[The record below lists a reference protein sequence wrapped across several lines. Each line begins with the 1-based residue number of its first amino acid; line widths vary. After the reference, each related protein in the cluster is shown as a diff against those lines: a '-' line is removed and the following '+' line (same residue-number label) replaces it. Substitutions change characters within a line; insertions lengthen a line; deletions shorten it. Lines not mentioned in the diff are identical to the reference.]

1 MNALHAS
8 FAATTLVIALAL
20 AGCGAGEGRVQGAER
35 PTDLRAAKASGPMT
49 REQAERYMLA
59 LVNDDRAEHGLPPL
73 AWDETAA
80 RAARRHAEDMASRGF
95 TAHWGSDGSV
105 PELRYTEAGG
115 EDAAFENVGCFV
127 DGMPQKLAPDAPY
140 LGEELERFERA
151 FMAEVPPNDGHR
163 RNILSRWHTA
173 LGVGVAIV
181 EDSIIPCVA
190 QEFVDDHGSY
200 APLPR
205 RIAVGDFVQIKGEL
219 RQPAEL
225 FAVGVA
231 RVDPPKPRT
240 AEELNQTRGYVVP
253 TPYALLSPRKL
264 REPFPRPPRVLS
276 QQGNGFSLGLALE
289 DDGKPGLYEISV
301 WARLP
306 GAAEARLVSLRT
318 LHAEPR
324 PPR

>member
-1 MNALHAS
+1 MTVA
-8 FAATTLVIALAL
+8 I
-20 AGCGAGEGRVQGAER
+20 AGCGAGEARVQGAER
-35 PTDLRAAKASGPMT
+35 PTDLREATASGPMT
-49 REQAERYMLA
+49 REQAERYVLA
-59 LVNDDRAEHGLPPL
+59 LVNEDRAEYGLPPL

-80 RAARRHAEDMASRGF
+80 RAARRHAEDMASHGF
-95 TAHWGSDGSV
+95 TAHWGTDGSV

-115 EDAAFENVGCFV
+115 EDTAFENVGCFV
-127 DGMPQKLAPDAPY
+127 DGMPQSLAPDALYP
-140 LGEELERFERA
+140 GEGLLRFERA

-200 APLPR
+200 APLPS
-205 RIAVGDFVQIKGEL
+205 RIRVGDFVEITGEL

-225 FAVGVA
+225 FAVGIA
-231 RVDPPKPRT
+231 RVDPPLPRT
-240 AEELNQTRGYVVP
+240 AEDLNRTRGYVVP
-253 TPYALLSPRKL
+253 DPYELFSPRKL
-264 REPFPRPPRVLS
+264 LQPFPRPSRVLS
-276 QQGNGFSLGLALE
+276 QLGNGFSLGLELG
-289 DDGKPGLYEISV
+289 DGGRPGLYEISV
-301 WARLP
+301 WARMP

-324 PPR
+324 PRR

>member
-1 MNALHAS
+1 MALA
-8 FAATTLVIALAL
+8 IALVL
-20 AGCGAGEGRVQGAER
+20 PGCGAGEARVQPGAR
-35 PTDLRAAKASGPMT
+35 PTDLRAGTASGPMT
-49 REQAERYMLA
+49 RDEAERYVLA
-59 LVNDDRAEHGLPPL
+59 LVNADRAEHGLPAL

-80 RAARRHAEDMASRGF
+80 RAARRHAEDMAAHGF
-95 TAHWGSDGSV
+95 TAHWGTDGSV
-105 PELRYTEAGG
+105 PELRFTEAGG

-127 DGMPQKLAPDAPY
+127 DGMPQSLALDGLY
-140 LGEELERFERA
+140 LGEGLLRFERA

-163 RNILSRWHTA
+163 RNILSRWHTG
-173 LGVGVAIV
+173 LGVGVALPR
-181 EDSIIPCVA
+181 ESIIPCVA

-205 RIAVGDFVQIKGEL
+205 RIGVGDFVEIKGEL

-231 RVDPPKPRT
+231 RIDAPLPRS
-240 AEELNQTRGYVVP
+240 AESLNRTRGYVVP
-253 TPYALLSPRKL
+253 DPYELFAPRKL
-264 REPFPRPPRVLS
+264 VQPFPRPPRVLS
-276 QQGNGFSLGLALE
+276 QLGNGFSLGLEL
-289 DDGKPGLYEISV
+289 DDGGKPGLYEISV

-318 LHAEPR
+318 VHAEPR